1 MKKIAFV
8 VLACLSLGAV
18 ILSPVRAAD
27 NADKVEWK
35 KVNGVEIPIPPTVH
49 PRLYLRSSD
58 ISELRERLKNPEIK
72 KTIAKI
78 QKLGVDR
85 TPEEEAKAPDKS
97 GFRYYAEMRGV
108 TSRVQLEA
116 LDYLLNKKKS
126 VARKAIVAM
135 LDTLRNT
142 NYGKKG
148 DLSRASGQMLMC
160 GAMVYDWCY
169 DQMKD
174 SEKKAYINEFVRISK
189 TMECGYPP
197 KNTEPI
203 AGHSSEWMVMRDML
217 SAAIAI
223 YDEFPEMY
231 NHVMTML
238 CRDYIPVRN
247 YVYAG
252 HNYHQGTSYANVRF
266 SNDLFSLWILDR
278 MGAGAVYDPA
288 QQFVMY
294 DFLYRRRPDGM
305 VLPAG
310 DVNPGI
316 GGSYGLPAMLA
327 YSYYKDPYLA
337 YEYKRNTK
345 IDNHCL
351 IFDVLWRDYT
361 IEPKSPE
368 TLPLTKYSGTPYGWM
383 IARTGW
389 DKNSVIAEM
398 KINEHF
404 VGNHQHMD
412 GGAFQI
418 YYKGPL
424 AIDAG
429 AYHGTS
435 GGYNSAHNK
444 NFFKRTVAHN
454 SLLVFDP
461 NEKFASWNYGGTD
474 KTEFADNDGGQRMP
488 GDRWETCRSFADLL
502 SDEYTT
508 GQVLAHGIGGDYMA
522 PDYSYLS
529 GDITKAY
536 SDKVKEVKRS
546 FVFLNLKSE
555 KVPAAMVVFDKVVS
569 KNAEFKKHWLLH
581 SIEQPQVSE
590 NGIVIKRTKDGDSGM
605 LSNTVLLP
613 AKENLNIQV
622 IGGKGKE
629 FWVNGTNYANA
640 PQAGRPDPRNE
651 RGEWR
656 VEVSPSAPAN
666 EDYFLNVIQ
675 VADNNCNELHKA
687 SLLKGENLVGAVIAD
702 RIVTF
707 SKDGETINGKAE
719 MDVQG
724 NGTFKFVMTNMKPG
738 TWQVKKDGKIFIAYK
753 WVGTEDGVLS
763 FEGGSGHY
771 EFFR

>member
-1 MKKIAFV
+1 MKKNAFV
-8 VLACLSLGAV
+8 VLACLSLGTV
-18 ILSPVRAAD
+18 ILSPVRA
-27 NADKVEWK
+27 ADKVEWK
-35 KVNGVEIPIPPTVH
+35 KVNGVEVPIPPAVH

-58 ISELRERLKNPEIK
+58 IPELRERLKNPEIK
-72 KTIAKI
+72 KTIVKI

-231 NHVMTML
+231 NNVMTML

-522 PDYSYLS
+522 PEYSYLS

-590 NGIVIKRTKDGDSGM
+590 NGIIIKRTKDGDSGM

-613 AKENLNIQV
+613 AKENLDMQV

-738 TWQVKKDGKIFIAYK
+738 TWQVKKDGKIFIPYK
-753 WVGTEDGVLS
+753 WVGAEDGVLS

>member
-8 VLACLSLGAV
+8 VLACLSLGTV
-18 ILSPVRAAD
+18 ILSPVRA
-27 NADKVEWK
+27 ADKVEWK
-35 KVNGVEIPIPPTVH
+35 KVNGVEVPIPPAVH

-58 ISELRERLKNPEIK
+58 IPELRERLKNPEIK

-85 TPEEEAKAPDKS
+85 TPEEEAKAPDRS

-231 NHVMTML
+231 NNVMTML

-522 PDYSYLS
+522 PEYSYLS

-569 KNAEFKKHWLLH
+569 KNPEFKKHWLLH

-613 AKENLNIQV
+613 AKENLDMQV

-753 WVGTEDGVLS
+753 WVGAEDGVLS

>member
-18 ILSPVRAAD
+18 ILSPVRA
-27 NADKVEWK
+27 ADKVEWK

-58 ISELRERLKNPEIK
+58 IPELRERLKNPEIK
-72 KTIAKI
+72 KTIVKI

-522 PDYSYLS
+522 PEYSYLS

-569 KNAEFKKHWLLH
+569 KNPEFKKHWLLH

-613 AKENLNIQV
+613 AKENLDMQV

-753 WVGTEDGVLS
+753 WVGAEDGVLS

>member
-8 VLACLSLGAV
+8 VLACLSLGTV
-18 ILSPVRAAD
+18 ILSPVRA
-27 NADKVEWK
+27 ADKVEWK

-58 ISELRERLKNPEIK
+58 IPELRERLKNPEIK

-85 TPEEEAKAPDKS
+85 TPEEEAKAPDRS

-266 SNDLFSLWILDR
+266 SNDLFSLWILDK

-454 SLLVFDP
+454 SLLMFDP

-522 PDYSYLS
+522 PEYSYLS

-590 NGIVIKRTKDGDSGM
+590 NGIIIKRTKDGDSGM

-613 AKENLNIQV
+613 AKENLDMQV

-738 TWQVKKDGKIFIAYK
+738 TWQVKKDGKIFIPYK
-753 WVGTEDGVLS
+753 WVGAEDGVLS

>member
-1 MKKIAFV
+1 MKKIVFA
-8 VLACLSLGAV
+8 VLACLSLGTV
-18 ILSPVRAAD
+18 MLSPVRA
-27 NADKVEWK
+27 ADKVEWK

-58 ISELRERLKNPEIK
+58 IPELRERLKNPEIQ

-97 GFRYYAEMRGV
+97 GFRYYAENRGV

-116 LDYLLNKKKS
+116 MDYLLNKKKS

-368 TLPLTKYSGTPYGWM
+368 TLPLTKYSGTPFGWM

-435 GGYNSAHNK
+435 GGYNSPHNK

-508 GQVLAHGIGGDYMA
+508 GQVLAHGTGGDYMA
-522 PDYSYLS
+522 PEYSYLS

-569 KNAEFKKHWLLH
+569 KNPEFKKHWLLH
-581 SIEQPQVSE
+581 SIEEPKVSE

-613 AKENLNIQV
+613 AKENLDMQV

-738 TWQVKKDGKIFIAYK
+738 TWQVKKDGKIFIPYK

>member
-8 VLACLSLGAV
+8 VLACLSLGTV
-18 ILSPVRAAD
+18 ILSPVRA
-27 NADKVEWK
+27 ADKVEWK

-58 ISELRERLKNPEIK
+58 IPELRERLKNPEIK

-522 PDYSYLS
+522 PEYSYLS

-581 SIEQPQVSE
+581 SIEEPQVGE

-613 AKENLNIQV
+613 AKENLDMQV

-738 TWQVKKDGKIFIAYK
+738 TWQVKKDGKIFISYK
-753 WVGTEDGVLS
+753 WVGAEDGVLS

>member
-1 MKKIAFV
+1 MKKNAFV

-18 ILSPVRAAD
+18 ILSPVRA
-27 NADKVEWK
+27 ADKVEWK

-58 ISELRERLKNPEIK
+58 IPELRERLKNPEIK

-85 TPEEEAKAPDKS
+85 TPEEEVKAPDKS

-522 PDYSYLS
+522 PEYSYLS

-569 KNAEFKKHWLLH
+569 KNPEFKKHWLLH
-581 SIEQPQVSE
+581 SIEEPQVSE
-590 NGIVIKRTKDGDSGM
+590 NGIIIKRTKDGDSGM

-613 AKENLNIQV
+613 AKENLDMQV

-753 WVGTEDGVLS
+753 WVGAEDGVLS

>member
-1 MKKIAFV
+1 MKKIVFA
-8 VLACLSLGAV
+8 VLACLSLGTV
-18 ILSPVRAAD
+18 ILSPVRA
-27 NADKVEWK
+27 ADKVEWK

-58 ISELRERLKNPEIK
+58 IPELRERLKNPEIQ

-97 GFRYYAEMRGV
+97 GFRYYAENRGV

-116 LDYLLNKKKS
+116 MDYLLNKKKS

-231 NHVMTML
+231 NKVMTML

-435 GGYNSAHNK
+435 GGYNSPHNK

-522 PDYSYLS
+522 PEYSYLS

-569 KNAEFKKHWLLH
+569 KNPEFKKHWLLH
-581 SIEQPQVSE
+581 SIEEPKVSE

-613 AKENLNIQV
+613 AKENLDMQV

-675 VADNNCNELHKA
+675 VADNNCNELYKA

-724 NGTFKFVMTNMKPG
+724 NGTFKFVMTDMKPG
-738 TWQVKKDGKIFIAYK
+738 TWQVKKDGKIFIPYK

>member
-1 MKKIAFV
+1 MKKIVFA
-8 VLACLSLGAV
+8 VLACLSLGTV
-18 ILSPVRAAD
+18 MLSPVRA
-27 NADKVEWK
+27 ADKVEWK
-35 KVNGVEIPIPPTVH
+35 KVNGVEVPIPPSVH

-58 ISELRERLKNPEIK
+58 IPELRERLKNPEIQ

-78 QKLGVDR
+78 KKLAVDR
-85 TPEEEAKAPDKS
+85 TPEEEAKAPDRS
-97 GFRYYAEMRGV
+97 GFRYYAENRGV

-116 LDYLLNKKKS
+116 MDYLLNKKKS

-288 QQFVMY
+288 QQFVMC

-461 NEKFASWNYGGTD
+461 NEKFASYNYGGTD

-488 GDRWETCRSFADLL
+488 GDGWETCRSFADLL

-522 PDYSYLS
+522 PEYSYLS
-529 GDITKAY
+529 GDITRAY

-569 KNAEFKKHWLLH
+569 KNPEFKKHWLLH
-581 SIEQPQVSE
+581 SIEEPQVSE
-590 NGIVIKRTKDGDSGM
+590 NGIIIKRTKDGDSGM

-613 AKENLNIQV
+613 AKENLDMQV

-738 TWQVKKDGKIFIAYK
+738 TWQVKKDGKIFIPYK

>member
-1 MKKIAFV
+1 MKKIVFA
-8 VLACLSLGAV
+8 VLACLSLGTV
-18 ILSPVRAAD
+18 MLSPVRA
-27 NADKVEWK
+27 ADKVEWK
-35 KVNGVEIPIPPTVH
+35 KVNGVEVPIPPSVH

-58 ISELRERLKNPEIK
+58 IPELRERLKNPEIQ

-78 QKLGVDR
+78 KKLAVDR
-85 TPEEEAKAPDKS
+85 TPEEEAKAPDRS
-97 GFRYYAEMRGV
+97 GFRYYAENRGV

-116 LDYLLNKKKS
+116 MDYLLNKKKS

-508 GQVLAHGIGGDYMA
+508 GQVLAHGTGGDYMA
-522 PDYSYLS
+522 PEYSYLS

-569 KNAEFKKHWLLH
+569 KNPEFKKHWLLH
-581 SIEQPQVSE
+581 SIEEPKVSE

-613 AKENLNIQV
+613 AKENLDMQV

-707 SKDGETINGKAE
+707 SKNGETINGKAE

-724 NGTFKFVMTNMKPG
+724 NGTFKFVMTDMKPG
-738 TWQVKKDGKIFIAYK
+738 TWQVKKDGKIFIPYK

>member
-18 ILSPVRAAD
+18 ILSPVRA
-27 NADKVEWK
+27 ADKVEWK

-58 ISELRERLKNPEIK
+58 IPELRERLKNPEIK

-231 NHVMTML
+231 NNVMTML

-361 IEPKSPE
+361 VEPKSPE

-522 PDYSYLS
+522 PEYSYLS

-590 NGIVIKRTKDGDSGM
+590 NGIIIKRTKDGDSGM

-613 AKENLNIQV
+613 AKENLDMQV

-707 SKDGETINGKAE
+707 SKDGEQINGKAE

>member
-8 VLACLSLGAV
+8 VLACLSLGTV
-18 ILSPVRAAD
+18 ILSPVRA
-27 NADKVEWK
+27 ADKVEWK

-58 ISELRERLKNPEIK
+58 IPELRERLKNPEIK

-266 SNDLFSLWILDR
+266 SNDLFSLWILYR

-590 NGIVIKRTKDGDSGM
+590 NGIIIKRTKDGDSGM

-613 AKENLNIQV
+613 AKENLDMQV

-687 SLLKGENLVGAVIAD
+687 SLMKGENLVGAVIAD

-724 NGTFKFVMTNMKPG
+724 NGTFKFVMTNLKPG

-753 WVGTEDGVLS
+753 WVGAEDGVLS

>member
-18 ILSPVRAAD
+18 ILSPVRA
-27 NADKVEWK
+27 ADKVEWK

-58 ISELRERLKNPEIK
+58 IPELRERLKNPEIK
-72 KTIAKI
+72 KTIDKI

-361 IEPKSPE
+361 VEPKSPE

-522 PDYSYLS
+522 PEYSYLS

-569 KNAEFKKHWLLH
+569 KNPEFKKHWLLH

-590 NGIVIKRTKDGDSGM
+590 NGIIIKRTKDGDSGM

-613 AKENLNIQV
+613 AKENLDMQV

-753 WVGTEDGVLS
+753 WVGAEDGVLS

>member
-8 VLACLSLGAV
+8 VLACLSLGTV
-18 ILSPVRAAD
+18 ILSPVRA
-27 NADKVEWK
+27 ADKVEWK

-58 ISELRERLKNPEIK
+58 IPELRERLKNPEIK
-72 KTIAKI
+72 KTIVKI

-522 PDYSYLS
+522 PEYSYLS

-569 KNAEFKKHWLLH
+569 KNPEFKKHWLLH

-613 AKENLNIQV
+613 AKENLDMQV

-753 WVGTEDGVLS
+753 WVGAEDGVLS

>member
-1 MKKIAFV
+1 MKKIVFA
-8 VLACLSLGAV
+8 VLACLSLGTV
-18 ILSPVRAAD
+18 MLSPVRA
-27 NADKVEWK
+27 ADKVEWK
-35 KVNGVEIPIPPTVH
+35 KVNGVEIPIPPSVH

-58 ISELRERLKNPEIK
+58 IPELRERLKNPEIQ

-78 QKLGVDR
+78 KKLAVDR
-85 TPEEEAKAPDKS
+85 TPEEEAKAPDRS
-97 GFRYYAEMRGV
+97 GFRYYAENRGV

-116 LDYLLNKKKS
+116 MDYLLNKKKS

-231 NHVMTML
+231 NNVMTML

-522 PDYSYLS
+522 PEYSYLS

-581 SIEQPQVSE
+581 SIEEPKVSE

-613 AKENLNIQV
+613 AKENLDMQV

-724 NGTFKFVMTNMKPG
+724 NGTFKFVMTDMKPG
-738 TWQVKKDGKIFIAYK
+738 TWQVKKDGKIFIPYK

>member
-8 VLACLSLGAV
+8 VLACLSLGTV
-18 ILSPVRAAD
+18 ILSPVRA
-27 NADKVEWK
+27 ADKVEWK

-58 ISELRERLKNPEIK
+58 IPELRERLKNPEIK

-231 NHVMTML
+231 NNVMTML

-522 PDYSYLS
+522 PEYSYLS

-581 SIEQPQVSE
+581 SIEEPKVSE

-613 AKENLNIQV
+613 AKENLDMQV

-738 TWQVKKDGKIFIAYK
+738 TWQVKKDGKIFIPYK
-753 WVGTEDGVLS
+753 WVGAEDGVLS

>member
-8 VLACLSLGAV
+8 VLACLSLGTV
-18 ILSPVRAAD
+18 ILSPVRA
-27 NADKVEWK
+27 ADKVEWK

-58 ISELRERLKNPEIK
+58 IPELRERLKNPEIK

-361 IEPKSPE
+361 VEPKSPE

-522 PDYSYLS
+522 PEYSYLS

-569 KNAEFKKHWLLH
+569 KNPEFKKHWLLH

-613 AKENLNIQV
+613 AKENLDMQV

-738 TWQVKKDGKIFIAYK
+738 TWQVKKDGKIFIPYK
-753 WVGTEDGVLS
+753 WVGAEDGVLS

>member
-8 VLACLSLGAV
+8 VLACLSLGTV
-18 ILSPVRAAD
+18 ILSPVRA
-27 NADKVEWK
+27 ADKVEWK

-58 ISELRERLKNPEIK
+58 IPELRERLKNPEIK
-72 KTIAKI
+72 KTIVKI

-85 TPEEEAKAPDKS
+85 TPEEEAKAPDRS
-97 GFRYYAEMRGV
+97 GFRYYAENRGV

-116 LDYLLNKKKS
+116 MDYLLNKKKS

-310 DVNPGI
+310 DVNPGV

-368 TLPLTKYSGTPYGWM
+368 TLPLTKYSGTPFGWM

-435 GGYNSAHNK
+435 GGYNSPHNK

-522 PDYSYLS
+522 PEYSYLS

-569 KNAEFKKHWLLH
+569 KNPEFKKHWLLH

-590 NGIVIKRTKDGDSGM
+590 NGIIIKRTKDGDSGM

-613 AKENLNIQV
+613 AKENLDIQV

-707 SKDGETINGKAE
+707 SKNGETINGKAE

-738 TWQVKKDGKIFIAYK
+738 TWQVKKDGKIFIPYK

>member
-8 VLACLSLGAV
+8 VLACLSLGTV
-18 ILSPVRAAD
+18 ILSPVRA
-27 NADKVEWK
+27 ADKVEWK

-58 ISELRERLKNPEIK
+58 IPELRERLKNPEIK
-72 KTIAKI
+72 KTIVKI

-522 PDYSYLS
+522 PEYSYLS

-569 KNAEFKKHWLLH
+569 KNPEFKKHWLLH

-590 NGIVIKRTKDGDSGM
+590 NGMVIKRTKDGDSGM

-613 AKENLNIQV
+613 AKENLDMQV

-753 WVGTEDGVLS
+753 WVGAEDGVLS

>member
-18 ILSPVRAAD
+18 ILSPVRA
-27 NADKVEWK
+27 ADKVEWK

-58 ISELRERLKNPEIK
+58 IPELRERLKNPEIK

-85 TPEEEAKAPDKS
+85 TPEEEAKAPDRS

-231 NHVMTML
+231 NNVMTML

-522 PDYSYLS
+522 PEYSYLS

-590 NGIVIKRTKDGDSGM
+590 NGIIIKRTKDGDSGM

-613 AKENLNIQV
+613 AKENLDMQV

-738 TWQVKKDGKIFIAYK
+738 TWQVKKDGKIFIPYK

>member
-1 MKKIAFV
+1 MKKNAFV
-8 VLACLSLGAV
+8 VLACLSLGTV
-18 ILSPVRAAD
+18 ILSPVRA
-27 NADKVEWK
+27 ADKVEWK

-58 ISELRERLKNPEIK
+58 IPELRERLKNPEIK

-522 PDYSYLS
+522 PEYSYLS

-590 NGIVIKRTKDGDSGM
+590 NGIIIKRTKDGDSGM

-613 AKENLNIQV
+613 AKENLDMQV

-707 SKDGETINGKAE
+707 SKDGEQINGKAE

-738 TWQVKKDGKIFIAYK
+738 TWQVKKDGKIFIPYK
-753 WVGTEDGVLS
+753 WVGAEDGVLS

>member
-8 VLACLSLGAV
+8 VLACLSLGTV
-18 ILSPVRAAD
+18 ILSPLRA
-27 NADKVEWK
+27 ADKVEWK

-58 ISELRERLKNPEIK
+58 IPELRERLKNPEIK

-266 SNDLFSLWILDR
+266 SNDLFSLWILDK

-305 VLPAG
+305 VMPAG

-461 NEKFASWNYGGTD
+461 NEKFASWNYGGSD

-502 SDEYTT
+502 SEEYTT

-522 PDYSYLS
+522 PEYSYLS

-590 NGIVIKRTKDGDSGM
+590 NGIIIKRTKDGDSGM

-613 AKENLNIQV
+613 AKENLDMQV

-724 NGTFKFVMTNMKPG
+724 NGTFKFVMTDMKPG
-738 TWQVKKDGKIFIAYK
+738 TWQVKKDGKIFIPYK

>member
-8 VLACLSLGAV
+8 VLACLSLGTV
-18 ILSPVRAAD
+18 ILSPLRA
-27 NADKVEWK
+27 ADKVEWK

-58 ISELRERLKNPEIK
+58 IPELRERLKNPEIK

-361 IEPKSPE
+361 VEPKSPE

-590 NGIVIKRTKDGDSGM
+590 NGIIIKRTKDGDSGM

-613 AKENLNIQV
+613 AKENLDMQV

-707 SKDGETINGKAE
+707 SKDGEQINGKAE

-753 WVGTEDGVLS
+753 WVGAEDGVLS

>member
-8 VLACLSLGAV
+8 VLACLSLGTV
-18 ILSPVRAAD
+18 ILSPVRA
-27 NADKVEWK
+27 ADKVEWK

-58 ISELRERLKNPEIK
+58 IPELRERLKNPEIK

-389 DKNSVIAEM
+389 DKNSVIVEM

-590 NGIVIKRTKDGDSGM
+590 NGIIIKRTKDGDSGM

-613 AKENLNIQV
+613 AKENLDMQV

-763 FEGGSGHY
+763 FEGGSGRY

>member
-8 VLACLSLGAV
+8 VLACLSLGTV
-18 ILSPVRAAD
+18 ILSPVRA
-27 NADKVEWK
+27 ADKVEWK

-58 ISELRERLKNPEIK
+58 IPELRERLKNPEIK

-522 PDYSYLS
+522 PEYSYLS

-590 NGIVIKRTKDGDSGM
+590 NGIIIKRTKDGDSGM

-613 AKENLNIQV
+613 AKENLDMQV

-687 SLLKGENLVGAVIAD
+687 SLLRGENLVGAVIAD

-738 TWQVKKDGKIFIAYK
+738 TWQVKKDGKIFIPYK
-753 WVGTEDGVLS
+753 WVGAEDGVLS

>member
-1 MKKIAFV
+1 MKKIVFA
-8 VLACLSLGAV
+8 VLACLSFGTV
-18 ILSPVRAAD
+18 MLSPVRA
-27 NADKVEWK
+27 ADKVEWK
-35 KVNGVEIPIPPTVH
+35 KVNGVEVPIPPSVH

-58 ISELRERLKNPEIK
+58 IPELRERLKNPEIQ

-78 QKLGVDR
+78 KKLAVDR
-85 TPEEEAKAPDKS
+85 TPEEEAKAPDRS
-97 GFRYYAEMRGV
+97 GFRYYAENRGV

-116 LDYLLNKKKS
+116 MDYLLNKKKS

-435 GGYNSAHNK
+435 GGYNSPHNK

-474 KTEFADNDGGQRMP
+474 KTEFADNDGGQRTL

-522 PDYSYLS
+522 PEYSYLS

-569 KNAEFKKHWLLH
+569 KNPEFKKHWLLH
-581 SIEQPQVSE
+581 SIEEPKVSE

-613 AKENLNIQV
+613 AKENLDMQV

-707 SKDGETINGKAE
+707 SKNGETINGKAE

-724 NGTFKFVMTNMKPG
+724 NGTFKFVMTDMKPG
-738 TWQVKKDGKIFIAYK
+738 TWQVKKDGKIFIPYK

>member
-1 MKKIAFV
+1 MKKIVFA
-8 VLACLSLGAV
+8 VLACLSLGTV
-18 ILSPVRAAD
+18 MLSPVRA
-27 NADKVEWK
+27 ADKVEWK
-35 KVNGVEIPIPPTVH
+35 KVNGVEVPIPPSVH

-58 ISELRERLKNPEIK
+58 IPELRERLKNPEIQ

-78 QKLGVDR
+78 KKLAVDR
-85 TPEEEAKAPDKS
+85 TPEEEAKAPDRS
-97 GFRYYAEMRGV
+97 GFRYYAENRGV

-116 LDYLLNKKKS
+116 MDYLLNKKKS

-368 TLPLTKYSGTPYGWM
+368 TLPLTKYSGTPFGWM

-435 GGYNSAHNK
+435 GGYNSPHNK

-508 GQVLAHGIGGDYMA
+508 GQVLAHGTGGDYMA
-522 PDYSYLS
+522 PEYSYLS

-569 KNAEFKKHWLLH
+569 KNPEFKKHWLLH
-581 SIEQPQVSE
+581 SIEEPKVSE

-613 AKENLNIQV
+613 AKENLDMQV

-707 SKDGETINGKAE
+707 SKNGETINGKAE

-738 TWQVKKDGKIFIAYK
+738 TWQVKKDGKIFIPYK

>member
-8 VLACLSLGAV
+8 VLACLSLGTV
-18 ILSPVRAAD
+18 ILSPVRA
-27 NADKVEWK
+27 ADKVEWK

-58 ISELRERLKNPEIK
+58 IPELRERLKNPEIK

-361 IEPKSPE
+361 VEPKSPE

-522 PDYSYLS
+522 PEYSYLS

-590 NGIVIKRTKDGDSGM
+590 NGIIIKRTKDGDSGM

-613 AKENLNIQV
+613 AKENLDMQV

-753 WVGTEDGVLS
+753 WVGAEDGVLS

>member
-8 VLACLSLGAV
+8 VLACLSLGTV
-18 ILSPVRAAD
+18 ILSPVRA
-27 NADKVEWK
+27 ADKVEWK

-58 ISELRERLKNPEIK
+58 IPELRERLKNPEIK

-85 TPEEEAKAPDKS
+85 TPEEEAKAPDRS

-266 SNDLFSLWILDR
+266 SNDLFSLWILDK

-522 PDYSYLS
+522 PEYSYLS

-590 NGIVIKRTKDGDSGM
+590 NGIIIKRTKDGDSGM

-613 AKENLNIQV
+613 AKENLDMQV

-738 TWQVKKDGKIFIAYK
+738 TWQVKKDGKIFIPYK
-753 WVGTEDGVLS
+753 WVGAEDGVLS

>member
-8 VLACLSLGAV
+8 VLACLSLGTV
-18 ILSPVRAAD
+18 ILSPVRA
-27 NADKVEWK
+27 ADKVEWK

-58 ISELRERLKNPEIK
+58 IPELRERLKNPEIK

-231 NHVMTML
+231 NNVMTML

-398 KINEHF
+398 KINEYF

-522 PDYSYLS
+522 PEYSYLS

-569 KNAEFKKHWLLH
+569 KNPEFKKHWLLH

-613 AKENLNIQV
+613 AKENLDMQV

-666 EDYFLNVIQ
+666 EDYFLNV
-675 VADNNCNELHKA
+675 
-687 SLLKGENLVGAVIAD
+687 
-702 RIVTF
+702 T
-707 SKDGETINGKAE
+707 
-719 MDVQG
+719 
-724 NGTFKFVMTNMKPG
+724 
-738 TWQVKKDGKIFIAYK
+738 
-753 WVGTEDGVLS
+753 
-763 FEGGSGHY
+763 
-771 EFFR
+771 

>member
-8 VLACLSLGAV
+8 VLACLSLGTV
-18 ILSPVRAAD
+18 ILSPVRA
-27 NADKVEWK
+27 ADKVEWK

-58 ISELRERLKNPEIK
+58 IPELRERLKNPEIK

-85 TPEEEAKAPDKS
+85 TPEEEAKAPDRS

-231 NHVMTML
+231 NNVMTML

-444 NFFKRTVAHN
+444 NFFKRTVSHN

-522 PDYSYLS
+522 PEYSYLS

-569 KNAEFKKHWLLH
+569 KNPEFKKHWLLH

-590 NGIVIKRTKDGDSGM
+590 NGIIIKRTKDGDSGM

-613 AKENLNIQV
+613 AKENLDMQV

-640 PQAGRPDPRNE
+640 PQVGRPDPRNE

-687 SLLKGENLVGAVIAD
+687 SLLRGENLVGAVIAD

-738 TWQVKKDGKIFIAYK
+738 TWQVKKDGKIFIPYK

>member
-18 ILSPVRAAD
+18 ILSPVRA
-27 NADKVEWK
+27 ADKVEWK

-58 ISELRERLKNPEIK
+58 IPELRERLKNPEIK

-389 DKNSVIAEM
+389 DKNSVIVEM

-522 PDYSYLS
+522 PEYSYLS

-590 NGIVIKRTKDGDSGM
+590 NGIIIKRTKDGDSGM

-613 AKENLNIQV
+613 AKENLDMQV

-738 TWQVKKDGKIFIAYK
+738 TWQVKKDGKIFIPYK
-753 WVGTEDGVLS
+753 WVGAEDGVLS

>member
-8 VLACLSLGAV
+8 VLACLSLGTV
-18 ILSPVRAAD
+18 ILSPVRA
-27 NADKVEWK
+27 ADKVEWK

-58 ISELRERLKNPEIK
+58 IPELRERLKNPEIK

-85 TPEEEAKAPDKS
+85 TLEEEAKAPDRS

-231 NHVMTML
+231 NNVMTML

-522 PDYSYLS
+522 PEYSYLS

-590 NGIVIKRTKDGDSGM
+590 NGIIIKRTKDGDSGM

-613 AKENLNIQV
+613 AKENLDMQV

-687 SLLKGENLVGAVIAD
+687 SLLRGENLVGAVIAD

-753 WVGTEDGVLS
+753 WVGAEDGVLS

>member
-8 VLACLSLGAV
+8 VLACLSLGTV
-18 ILSPVRAAD
+18 ILSPVRA
-27 NADKVEWK
+27 ADKVEWK

-58 ISELRERLKNPEIK
+58 IPELRERLKNPEIK

-389 DKNSVIAEM
+389 DKNSVIVEM

-522 PDYSYLS
+522 PEYSYLS

-590 NGIVIKRTKDGDSGM
+590 NGIIIKRTKDGDSGM

-613 AKENLNIQV
+613 AKENLDMQV

-738 TWQVKKDGKIFIAYK
+738 TWQVKKDGKIFIPYK
-753 WVGTEDGVLS
+753 WVGAEDGVLS

>member
-1 MKKIAFV
+1 MKKIVFA
-8 VLACLSLGAV
+8 VLACLSLGTV
-18 ILSPVRAAD
+18 MLSPVRA
-27 NADKVEWK
+27 ADKVEWK
-35 KVNGVEIPIPPTVH
+35 KVNGVEVPIPPSVH

-58 ISELRERLKNPEIK
+58 IPELRERLKNPEIQ

-78 QKLGVDR
+78 KKLAVDR
-85 TPEEEAKAPDKS
+85 TPEEEAKAPDRS
-97 GFRYYAEMRGV
+97 GFRYYAENRGV

-116 LDYLLNKKKS
+116 MDYLLNKKKS

-231 NHVMTML
+231 NNVMTML

-337 YEYKRNTK
+337 YEYKRSPK

-508 GQVLAHGIGGDYMA
+508 GQVLAHGTGGDYMA
-522 PDYSYLS
+522 PEYSYLS

-569 KNAEFKKHWLLH
+569 KNPEFKKHWLLH
-581 SIEQPQVSE
+581 SIEEPKVSE

-613 AKENLNIQV
+613 AKENLDMQV

-640 PQAGRPDPRNE
+640 PQVGRPDPRNE

-724 NGTFKFVMTNMKPG
+724 NGTFKFVMTDMKPG
-738 TWQVKKDGKIFIAYK
+738 TWQVKKDGKIFIPYK

>member
-8 VLACLSLGAV
+8 VLACLSLGTV
-18 ILSPVRAAD
+18 ILSPVRA
-27 NADKVEWK
+27 ADKVEWK

-58 ISELRERLKNPEIK
+58 IPELRERLKNPEIK
-72 KTIAKI
+72 KTIDKI

-351 IFDVLWRDYT
+351 IFDVLWRNYT

-555 KVPAAMVVFDKVVS
+555 KIPAAMVVFDKVVS
-569 KNAEFKKHWLLH
+569 KNPEFKKHWLLH
-581 SIEQPQVSE
+581 SIEEPQVSE
-590 NGIVIKRTKDGDSGM
+590 NGIIIKRTKDGDSGM

-613 AKENLNIQV
+613 AKENLDMQV

-707 SKDGETINGKAE
+707 SKDGEQINGKAE

-738 TWQVKKDGKIFIAYK
+738 TWQVKKDGKIFIPYK

>member
-27 NADKVEWK
+27 KVEWK
-35 KVNGVEIPIPPTVH
+35 KVNGVEVPIPPAVH

-58 ISELRERLKNPEIK
+58 IPELRERLKNPEIK
-72 KTIAKI
+72 KTIVKI

-361 IEPKSPE
+361 VEPKSPE

-389 DKNSVIAEM
+389 DKNSVIVEM

-536 SDKVKEVKRS
+536 SEKVKEVKRS

-569 KNAEFKKHWLLH
+569 KNPEFKKHWLLH
-581 SIEQPQVSE
+581 SIEEPQVSE
-590 NGIVIKRTKDGDSGM
+590 NGIIIKRTKDGDSGM

-613 AKENLNIQV
+613 AKENLDMQV

-753 WVGTEDGVLS
+753 WVGAEDGVLS